1 MNSSFGGNPGA
12 HAVIRLSRS
21 VVGREEQLALAR
33 VIEEGYLG
41 MGRFTREFEAQIAA
55 YLGGSRQVV
64 CVSTGTA
71 ALQLALQ
78 ALGVGRDDEVIVP
91 SLTFVA
97 SFQAISA
104 CGARPVAC
112 DVDPE
117 TAFMDVADAERRLTA
132 RTRVLM
138 PVHYASAAPRL
149 DEVYRCAHA
158 HGLRVVEDAAHAFAC
173 HRDGVPV
180 GSVGDVVCFSF
191 DGIKNIT
198 SGEGGAIV
206 TADERIAECAR
217 DARLLGV
224 EKDTAKRYSGDRSWD
239 FEVHEQGWRYHM
251 SNLMAAI
258 GSVQLTRLP
267 AFATRRSE
275 LRDRYCAALAPVA
288 GLRLLHVPREG
299 IVPHIFPLRVLYG
312 RRDSLMAHLRAS
324 GIECGVHY
332 KPNHLLAR
340 FRSSYALPGAEQLGQ
355 ELLTLPLHA
364 ALTEEEQRTVIRA
377 TCDFLAR
384 GSRA

>member
-1 MNSSFGGNPGA
+1 
-12 HAVIRLSRS
+12 
-21 VVGREEQLALAR
+21 VVGEEEQLALAR
-33 VIEEGYLG
+33 VIDEGYLG
-41 MGRFTREFEAQIAA
+41 MGRFTREFEAQLAA
-55 YLGGSRQVV
+55 YFGGARQVV

-78 ALGVGRDDEVIVP
+78 GLGVGRDDEVVVP

-97 SFQAISA
+97 SFQAVAA

-117 TAFMDVADAERRLTA
+117 SAFMDVRDAERRLSP

-138 PVHYASAAPRL
+138 PVHYASAAPQL
-149 DEVYRCAHA
+149 EEVYDCARA

-173 HRDGVPV
+173 HRAGVRV

-198 SGEGGAIV
+198 AGEGGALV
-206 TADERIAECAR
+206 TADVRVAERAR

-224 EKDTAKRYSGDRSWD
+224 EKDTEQRYAGERSWD

-258 GSVQLTRLP
+258 GSAQLARLP
-267 AFATRRSE
+267 AFAARRSA

-288 GLRLLHVPREG
+288 GLRLLQLPREG
-299 IVPHIFPLRVLYG
+299 VVPHIFPLRVLHG
-312 RRDSLMAHLRAS
+312 RRDALMAYLRAS

-340 FRSSYALPGAEQLGQ
+340 FRSDYALPGAEQLGR

-364 ALTEEEQRTVIRA
+364 ALTDEEQDTVIRA
-377 TCDFLAR
+377 TCAFLERA
-384 GSRA
+384 SRA

>member
-1 MNSSFGGNPGA
+1 M
-12 HAVIRLSRS
+12 IRLSRS
-21 VVGREEQLALAR
+21 VVGQEEQLALAR

-41 MGRFTREFEAQIAA
+41 MGHFTREFEAQLAA
-55 YLGGSRQVV
+55 YLGGTRQVV

-78 ALGVGRDDEVIVP
+78 ALGVGRGDEVIVP

-97 SFQAISA
+97 SFQAVSA

-117 TAFMDVADAERRLTA
+117 TAFMDVADVERRLTA

-138 PVHYASAAPRL
+138 PVYYASAAPRL
-149 DEVYRCAHA
+149 EEVYRCAAA
-158 HGLRVVEDAAHAFAC
+158 HGLRVLEDAAHAFAC
-173 HRDGVPV
+173 YRAGVRV

-198 SGEGGAIV
+198 AGEGGAIV
-206 TADERIAECAR
+206 TADARVAERAR

-224 EKDTAKRYSGDRSWD
+224 ENDTEKRYAGDRSWD
-239 FEVHEQGWRYHM
+239 FEVREQGWRYHM

-267 AFATRRSE
+267 AFAARRSE
-275 LRDRYCAALAPVA
+275 LRNHYCTALAEVA
-288 GLRLLHVPREG
+288 GLRLLSLPREG
-299 IVPHIFPLRVLYG
+299 VVPHIFPLRVLHG
-312 RRDSLMAHLRAS
+312 RRDALMAHLRAC

-340 FRSSYALPGAEQLGQ
+340 FRSEYALPGAELLGR

-364 ALTEEEQRTVIRA
+364 ALSDEEQNTVIGAVCAFLESAGRA
-377 TCDFLAR
+377 
-384 GSRA
+384 

>member
-1 MNSSFGGNPGA
+1 L
-12 HAVIRLSRS
+12 VIRLSRS
-21 VVGREEQLALAR
+21 VVGRDEQLALAA

-41 MGRFTREFEAQIAA
+41 MGRFTREFEAQLAA
-55 YLGGSRQVV
+55 YIGGMRQVV

-78 ALGVGRDDEVIVP
+78 ALGVGRDDEVVVP

-97 SFQAISA
+97 SFQAIAA

-117 TAFMDVADAERRLTA
+117 TGFMAVADVERRLTA
-132 RTRVLM
+132 RTRALM
-138 PVHYASAAPRL
+138 PVHYASAAPQL
-149 DEVYRCAHA
+149 DEVYRCARA

-173 HRDGVPV
+173 HRGGARV

-206 TADERIAECAR
+206 TADARVAERAR

-224 EKDTAKRYSGDRSWD
+224 EKDTERRYAGDRSWD

-258 GSVQLTRLP
+258 GSAQLTRLP
-267 AFATRRSE
+267 GFAARRSE
-275 LRDRYCAALAPVA
+275 LRDRYCAALGAVS
-288 GLRLLHVPREG
+288 GLRLLRVPREG
-299 IVPHIFPLRVLYG
+299 VVPHIFPLRVLNG
-312 RRDSLMAHLRAS
+312 RRDALMAHLRAN

-340 FRSSYALPGAEQLGQ
+340 FRSDYPLPGAEQLGQ

-364 ALTEEEQRTVIRA
+364 ALTDEEQVSVTRA
-377 TCDFLAR
+377 TCDFLERA
-384 GSRA
+384 SRA